1 MKSSQPEVK
10 HAIVRFTWTLEILLT
25 DWKYWVQTR
34 RLCIHNCGKIFTFL
48 LSSTCTFYQFIL
60 LLKFWT
66 PLNHIATFKRKPNYL
81 HFYIYHL
88 NWELWI
94 SKKKNFGNMFG
105 NYFSM
110 RLYRSNLKLSM
121 FCITQALIIGR
132 VIYKDLF
139 LFVMCAE
146 FFLKVIINCQYV
158 NRAFQSICT
167 CKWLWFYRKIDD
179 FKV

>member
-1 MKSSQPEVK
+1 MKSSHPEVK

-81 HFYIYHL
+81 HSISIIEIGNCELAWKFIYF
-88 NWELWI
+88 N
-94 SKKKNFGNMFG
+94 
-105 NYFSM
+105 M

-139 LFVMCAE
+139 LFVMCAD
-146 FFLKVIINCQYV
+146 FFKKL
-158 NRAFQSICT
+158 
-167 CKWLWFYRKIDD
+167 L
-179 FKV
+179 

>member
-1 MKSSQPEVK
+1 MKSSHPEVK

-81 HFYIYHL
+81 HSISIIKIG
-88 NWELWI
+88 NCELA
-94 SKKKNFGNMFG
+94 KKKTLEICLEITLIWDFTGVTLSCRCFVSHKPWLSAVLYIKI
-105 NYFSM
+105 YFCLWCVLIFFKS
-110 RLYRSNLKLSM
+110 YYKLS
-121 FCITQALIIGR
+121 
-132 VIYKDLF
+132 
-139 LFVMCAE
+139 
-146 FFLKVIINCQYV
+146 
-158 NRAFQSICT
+158 ICKS
-167 CKWLWFYRKIDD
+167 CLSKHMYM
-179 FKV
+179 

>member
-1 MKSSQPEVK
+1 MKSSHPEVK

-81 HFYIYHL
+81 HSISIIKIG
-88 NWELWI
+88 NCELA
-94 SKKKNFGNMFG
+94 KKKILEICFEITLIWDFTGVTLSCRCFVSHKPWLSAVLYIKIYFCLWCVLNFF
-105 NYFSM
+105 
-110 RLYRSNLKLSM
+110 
-121 FCITQALIIGR
+121 
-132 VIYKDLF
+132 
-139 LFVMCAE
+139 
-146 FFLKVIINCQYV
+146 
-158 NRAFQSICT
+158 
-167 CKWLWFYRKIDD
+167 
-179 FKV
+179 

>member
-1 MKSSQPEVK
+1 MESCINKNTIKQKQYLTEKYKTLYKWNGMKSSHPEVK

-60 LLKFWT
+60 LLKFWLHLKENQIT
-66 PLNHIATFKRKPNYL
+66 YTLYL
-81 HFYIYHL
+81 SLKLGIVNKL
-88 NWELWI
+88 
-94 SKKKNFGNMFG
+94 G
-105 NYFSM
+105 NYFNM

-139 LFVMCAE
+139 LFVMCAD
-146 FFLKVIINCQYV
+146 FFKKL
-158 NRAFQSICT
+158 
-167 CKWLWFYRKIDD
+167 L
-179 FKV
+179 

>member
-81 HFYIYHL
+81 HSISIIKIR
-88 NWELWI
+88 NCELA
-94 SKKKNFGNMFG
+94 KKKILEICFEITLIWDFTGVTLSCRCFVSHKPWLSAVLYIKI
-105 NYFSM
+105 YFC
-110 RLYRSNLKLSM
+110 LW
-121 FCITQALIIGR
+121 CVLI
-132 VIYKDLF
+132 
-139 LFVMCAE
+139 
-146 FFLKVIINCQYV
+146 FF
-158 NRAFQSICT
+158 
-167 CKWLWFYRKIDD
+167 
-179 FKV
+179 

>member
-1 MKSSQPEVK
+1 MRFVESCINKNTIKQKQYLTEKYKTLYKWNEIKSSHPEVK

-81 HFYIYHL
+81 HSISIIEIG
-88 NWELWI
+88 NCELAW
-94 SKKKNFGNMFG
+94 
-105 NYFSM
+105 
-110 RLYRSNLKLSM
+110 KL
-121 FCITQALIIGR
+121 L
-132 VIYKDLF
+132 
-139 LFVMCAE
+139 
-146 FFLKVIINCQYV
+146 
-158 NRAFQSICT
+158 
-167 CKWLWFYRKIDD
+167 
-179 FKV
+179 